1 MKRHGHLLK
10 SNRKYRWAKIRAL
23 LYMWHEKMPKVGQT
37 GLIYFCKD
45 KLVIRWKAAERC
57 VEAENQLVLANI
69 NLDKVNV
76 SELFKI
82 GVDLNDMSSVP
93 TMRMSFILV
102 QI

>member
-1 MKRHGHLLK
+1 M
-10 SNRKYRWAKIRAL
+10 
-23 LYMWHEKMPKVGQT
+23 
-37 GLIYFCKD
+37 
-45 KLVIRWKAAERC
+45 
-57 VEAENQLVLANI
+57 EAENQLVLANV

-82 GVDLNDMSSVP
+82 GVDLNDMSSVL